1 MEEESLQEKVRS
13 HSTSQVLDVGIA
25 RSLDGAELW
34 GMEIEVCK
42 AGGKGPCGV
51 VLESPLV

>member
-42 AGGKGPCGV
+42 AGGQGPCGV
-51 VLESPLV
+51 VLEIPLV

>member
-25 RSLDGAELW
+25 RSQDGAELW

-42 AGGKGPCGV
+42 AGGRARVGWSLKAH
-51 VLESPLV
+51 